1 MFSLQF
7 DVGVVLSACTMVMTE
22 TRDRWTTDRQVN
34 RASVGSPDKLWQVIT
49 SRCSGGHV
57 ARKLDRECLQRNT
70 SRRRLGVREAPRC
83 SFWDRR
89 LRGTELSLY
98 PPVTVTAWDNTAA
111 QERFGR
117 NFWRAACG
125 VVELTGIPRHY
136 IPFQLPINQSTE
148 ASECLM
154 IAVCNPKARCGQW
167 VSFAWKRQTKL
178 NWTNTNKIFFDSF
191 PVQRFF
197 YG

>member
-1 MFSLQF
+1 
-7 DVGVVLSACTMVMTE
+7 MTE

-34 RASVGSPDKLWQVIT
+34 RPSVGSPDKQWQVIT
-49 SRCSGGHV
+49 NRCSGGHV
-57 ARKLDRECLQRNT
+57 ASESDRQFGVWATECLQRNT
-70 SRRRLGVREAPRC
+70 SRRRLGVQEASCC

-117 NFWRAACG
+117 NFWGAACG
-125 VVELTGIPRHY
+125 VVELTGIARHY
-136 IPFQLPINQSTE
+136 IPFQLPINQNTE
-148 ASECLM
+148 ASDCLM
-154 IAVCNPKARCGQW
+154 IAVCNPKHAVVNESLLNESLKQNW
-167 VSFAWKRQTKL
+167 IEPTPTKYSL
-178 NWTNTNKIFFDSF
+178 ILFLCNI
-191 PVQRFF
+191 F